1 MSILPLKGVGAAGLY
16 YLENDYIL
24 FGDFEWEV
32 RRLHH
37 LERGRWDHFRGRS
50 RAVPLEGLLESSM
63 ETEALKWGAVGVG
76 RAADNYT
83 SRSGPGT

>member
-1 MSILPLKGVGAAGLY
+1 MRLGYTIWKTITSS
-16 YLENDYIL
+16 LETL
-24 FGDFEWEV
+24 SFEWEV